1 VRHPVVIL
9 VPSVGV
15 PQVERLLIHPEVTYT
30 DLPVKFPVM
39 DTEVDDQIAPS
50 SHANNYGSRP
60 AFVPLANAD
69 GTLSLA
75 WEERDGGAVHLMEF
89 DTSYKVRKNLRLP
102 KPLPVFGGFTKNDK
116 GTYFVLFGKD
126 NKDGDFSSNVLLL
139 KLHAEGQLLSK
150 YEMDCA
156 KRTGFDI
163 MKPFSA
169 AGSRVVYGGG
179 AVALHF
185 GKTQH
190 RNPGDGLNHQSGILA
205 VVDADLMKL
214 DEPRSRKS
222 TASHSFDQRGI
233 FDGEGFVTLDLADN
247 YPRGFNLGREGSSHV
262 VFTYKT
268 NHAEKSKGG
277 LQAGKWS
284 NDNRTYSELGGVAP
298 GGPGFIVLGSSERTL
313 KNDLATANLNE
324 ARNLFMVAVAREFH
338 LAQPSHIGGGKQV
351 NVVSPQVVVSKG
363 ETTGVTGFH
372 DFGGKW
378 NAQQN
383 RGVVWLTSFK
393 DKENENVVRPK
404 LARISENVFVALW
417 ELWGSK
423 NYLTTQCLV
432 FDSEGKILRDVTDL
446 GPVRLSRG
454 DDVVVLNGKVF
465 WVTGSRHRQAL
476 RIHIFAPVLSNLS
489 SSKSN

>member
-1 VRHPVVIL
+1 
-9 VPSVGV
+9 
-15 PQVERLLIHPEVTYT
+15 
-30 DLPVKFPVM
+30 M
-39 DTEVDDQIAPS
+39 
-50 SHANNYGSRP
+50 
-60 AFVPLANAD
+60 
-69 GTLSLA
+69 
-75 WEERDGGAVHLMEF
+75 
-89 DTSYKVRKNLRLP
+89 
-102 KPLPVFGGFTKNDK
+102 
-116 GTYFVLFGKD
+116 
-126 NKDGDFSSNVLLL
+126 
-139 KLHAEGQLLSK
+139 
-150 YEMDCA
+150 
-156 KRTGFDI
+156 
-163 MKPFSA
+163 
-169 AGSRVVYGGG
+169 
-179 AVALHF
+179 
-185 GKTQH
+185 
-190 RNPGDGLNHQSGILA
+190 
-205 VVDADLMKL
+205 
-214 DEPRSRKS
+214 
-222 TASHSFDQRGI
+222 
-233 FDGEGFVTLDLADN
+233 
-247 YPRGFNLGREGSSHV
+247 
-262 VFTYKT
+262 
-268 NHAEKSKGG
+268 
-277 LQAGKWS
+277 
-284 NDNRTYSELGGVAP
+284 
-298 GGPGFIVLGSSERTL
+298 
-313 KNDLATANLNE
+313 
-324 ARNLFMVAVAREFH
+324 
-338 LAQPSHIGGGKQV
+338 